1 LPLDHA
7 FRMDSDAFKKDN
19 IVLEGLTRRLSGPEI
34 TDMSDNLVLKKNGDE
49 FVGYEKEHKW
59 IHKCAL

>member
-1 LPLDHA
+1 
-7 FRMDSDAFKKDN
+7 MDSDAFKKDN
-19 IVLEGLTRRLSGPEI
+19 IVLEGPTRRLSGPEI